1 MLTVAL
7 KGLAGRKLR
16 ASLTALAIVLG
27 VAMVSGTFVLTD
39 TIKRGFDT
47 IFSQSYKN
55 TDAVVTGKTA
65 FSGTNGNTTAAPS
78 VPASLLAQV
87 RAVPGV
93 ASAVGSIAD
102 EAQVIGRNG
111 KAIVS
116 GGAPNLAFGID
127 PKESRFNPLVL
138 VAGSWASGADE
149 VVLDKATVEKQ
160 HFHVGQTVR
169 VAARGPA
176 QPFRLVGVARFGA
189 VSSIGGATLAIFD
202 VPTAQQIF
210 HKRGELDQI
219 SIAAKSGVGAERLVA
234 EVKPLLPRTARV
246 RTATDEAKVASSD
259 ATTFIKYIRYF
270 LLTFGGIAL
279 FVGSFVIANTL
290 SITIAQRTREFATLR
305 TLGASRRQVRA
316 SVIVEALTIGI
327 VASVVGLVLGFGL
340 AKLLNWVLVQFGI
353 DLPKSALVF
362 AARTIVVSLLVGIV
376 VTLLASLRPALRAT
390 RVPPIAAVREGATL
404 PPGRFAGWKPYFA
417 LAVVALGFALLGIG
431 LFEHGLGTRNVLS
444 LLGVGCL
451 LLFLGVAL
459 FAGTLVRPLA
469 RVLGWPS
476 ATIGGAPGQLARE
489 NASRNA
495 GRTAST
501 AAALM
506 IGLALVS
513 FVAVL
518 ASGLRTTFRSAVYDV
533 FHADYAVTA
542 QNNFSPLFP
551 SAGRALRDAPGVQ
564 VDASIRGDVGR
575 AFGKNVQVTA
585 VEPASAT

>member
-1 MLTVAL
+1 
-7 KGLAGRKLR
+7 
-16 ASLTALAIVLG
+16 
-27 VAMVSGTFVLTD
+27 
-39 TIKRGFDT
+39 
-47 IFSQSYKN
+47 
-55 TDAVVTGKTA
+55 
-65 FSGTNGNTTAAPS
+65 
-78 VPASLLAQV
+78 VPA
-87 RAVPGV
+87 
-93 ASAVGSIAD
+93 
-102 EAQVIGRNG
+102 
-111 KAIVS
+111 
-116 GGAPNLAFGID
+116 
-127 PKESRFNPLVL
+127 
-138 VAGSWASGADE
+138 
-149 VVLDKATVEKQ
+149 
-160 HFHVGQTVR
+160 
-169 VAARGPA
+169 
-176 QPFRLVGVARFGA
+176 
-189 VSSIGGATLAIFD
+189 
-202 VPTAQQIF
+202 AQQIF